1 LTYGSFVSNFPIVP
15 PRPPED
21 PLSPLATV
29 DPPTAQSAPPSE
41 NGRLRKEL
49 GLLDVYAISTG
60 AMFSSGF
67 FLLPGLAAAQT
78 GPSVWLAY
86 LVAGVFILPAMFSVA
101 ELATAMPRAGGA
113 YYFLDRSMGPLVG
126 TVGGLGTWLALVFKS
141 AFALVGMGAYL
152 AIYVDVP
159 IQPLA
164 VALTA
169 LFAVINVVGAK
180 ETSGLQRILV
190 GALLVI
196 LAFFLVQGLAEVA
209 GTGVGALRARHEG
222 FLAFGLTGFMGTVGF
237 VFVSYA
243 GLTKVASVS
252 EEIRD
257 PDRNI
262 PLGMVL
268 SLATATVVYTVGVL
282 IMVAVLPP
290 EELRQDLTPV
300 ATAAA
305 AFFDWLPGGLGVVL
319 IVVAAIAAFASTG
332 NAGILSAS
340 RYPLAMARDRL
351 VSPSFASLGRFHT
364 PTRAIVATAALM
376 ALAIVLLDI
385 EGIAKLA
392 SAFQLLLFSLLCLAV
407 VIMRESQIEGYDP
420 GYRSPL
426 YPWMQLFGFIA
437 PLWLIA
443 EMGQMAIAFTLGLVA
458 VTIGWYFHYA
468 SRRVVR
474 AGAIFH
480 TFARLGRLRHVG
492 LDAELRD
499 IVKEKGLRDEDP
511 FEEVVARSAAL
522 DFTAPISFAELARI
536 AAADLAPA
544 VGAPAS
550 VVEREIVAE
559 AAGGLV
565 VMSNGMALLHWRA
578 SGMAQSCL
586 LLARCRRGVDG
597 GVGPLDAEPA
607 AGLRGVIFLVSR
619 REAPGQHLRLLGH
632 LATQVDDPTFL
643 ESWQGARAGGG
654 LRAALLRDERAVTFV
669 VGADARTLSW
679 IGEPLSALS
688 LPSDT
693 LVVVVE
699 REGERM
705 VPKGAT
711 VLEEHDR
718 VTLIGTPD
726 GIRRLR
732 EGDPRR
738 LRGGEADMLL

>member
-1 LTYGSFVSNFPIVP
+1 MSTTVP
-15 PRPPED
+15 DAAAAR
-21 PLSPLATV
+21 
-29 DPPTAQSAPPSE
+29 SAPPSE

-78 GPSVWLAY
+78 GPSVWFAY
-86 LVAGVFILPAMFSVA
+86 LVAGGFILPAMLSVA
-101 ELATAMPRAGGA
+101 ELSTAMPRAGGA
-113 YYFLDRSMGPLVG
+113 YYFLDRSMGPMVG

-159 IQPLA
+159 IRPLA
-164 VALTA
+164 IGLTVA
-169 LFAVINVVGAK
+169 FAIINVVGAK
-180 ETSGLQRILV
+180 ETSGLQRVLV

-196 LAFFLVQGLAEVA
+196 LAFFLVQGIAAVA
-209 GTGVGALRARHEG
+209 DSGIADLRARHEG
-222 FLAFGLTGFMGTVGF
+222 FFAFGLTGFMGTVGF

-262 PLGMVL
+262 PLGMTL
-268 SLATATVVYTVGVL
+268 SLVTATFVYSVGVL

-290 EELRQDLTPV
+290 EELRRDLTPV

-305 AFFDWLPGGLGVVL
+305 AFFDWLPRGSGVVL
-319 IVVAAIAAFASTG
+319 IVVAATAAFASTG

-351 VSPSFASLGRFHT
+351 VSPGFAKLGRFQT
-364 PTRAIVATAALM
+364 PTRAIVATAGLM
-376 ALAIVLLDI
+376 ILAIALLDI
-385 EGIAKLA
+385 EAIAKLA

-426 YPWMQLFGFIA
+426 YPWLQIVGFLA

-443 EMGQMAIAFTLGLVA
+443 EMGQMAIAFTMGLVA

-468 SRRVVR
+468 SARVQR
-474 AGAIFH
+474 SGAIFH
-480 TFARLGRLRHVG
+480 TFARLGQRRHMG
-492 LDAELRD
+492 LDAELRE

-511 FEEVVARSAAL
+511 FEEVVARAATL
-522 DFTAPISFAELARI
+522 DFSAPVRFPEMTRI
-536 AAADLAPA
+536 AAAELAA
-544 VGAPAS
+544 LVGAPAS
-550 VVEREIVAE
+550 VIRRAIETEPLELVA
-559 AAGGLV
+559 
-565 VMSNGMALLHWRA
+565 MSNGMALMHWRA
-578 SGMAQSCL
+578 PNMAQPCML
-586 LLARCRRGVDG
+586 FARCARGIEA
-597 GVGPLDAEPA
+597 GPLEATA
-607 AGLRGVIFLVSR
+607 AASLRGVVFLVSR

-632 LATQVDDPTFL
+632 LATQVENPAFL
-643 ESWQGARAGGG
+643 EAWEGAHDGAG
-654 LRAALLRDERAVTFV
+654 LRAALLRDERALSLV
-669 VGADARTLSW
+669 VGGDSRTRGW
-679 IGEPLSALS
+679 IGEPLRALS
-688 LPSDT
+688 LPADT

-699 REGERM
+699 RDGERM
-705 VPKGAT
+705 IPKGAT
-711 VLEEHDR
+711 VLARGDR
-718 VTLIGTPD
+718 VTLIGTPA
-726 GIRRLR
+726 GIDQLR
-732 EGDPRR
+732 
-738 LRGGEADMLL
+738 